1 MGEDSAGFGGAGFR
15 GSGFRGAGSFGGSGG
30 SGMTGPAWADAVRGV
45 AGRAGIDPGRVTV
58 ELLSVDASGTS
69 PDEETARG
77 DLPSDG
83 PADID
88 SSDDPPASAADFR
101 AEDGRLTVRATDP
114 VAASVA
120 LGRYAR
126 THLGTR
132 LTWSR
137 PRVGEGHRPDAPRT
151 AVSSP
156 HAVRYYLNVVTFGYS
171 TPFWGWD
178 RWEREI
184 DWMALHGVTHPLM
197 LVAHEAVLAET
208 FRRAGLPDAEA
219 AEWIG
224 GAAHFPWTFMG
235 GMHSFGGPLPARWA
249 ERRVELARR
258 ILARMRELGMTPVL
272 PGFGGH
278 VPPALAGQGQPVD
291 EIEWQGWHIPLLH
304 PESPRFQELHATFAA
319 VQRELL
325 GPGTGFYAV
334 DPYIESLPPSGDVE
348 HLRAAGRGMYRAL
361 AEAARAAAE
370 PEPVWVLQGWPF
382 HYKGAFWTPDRVAAY
397 LRDVPADKTLVLD
410 LWGEHVPLH
419 AALLADGGPL
429 AGRPWVWCALHNFG
443 GRPALFGDLAGL
455 VRDVRDLPDG
465 VAHLRGVGLAPEA
478 IENNEVFYELATD
491 LAWDDAPHSP
501 ADLDAWLESFV
512 LTRYGLARPRAASP
526 PAESAPWSGTTPLSR
541 LTGDA
546 VQELSQV
553 ALRAWHTIYS
563 TLYGPGRTR
572 SIPTPV
578 IARPWG
584 AGLPFPAQRSA
595 GEAISG
601 PQPPTPSSNV
611 DAENDPA
618 TATALPR
625 LAEAVRELA
634 TVHRALSG
642 ESSDGSTFG
651 SGSDGDSGGSSSGG
665 LPGGTTSGGLPGSTS
680 GALLT
685 GTPAGRS
692 TDGNSPGSTS
702 DGNPD
707 RPAAPRDILAADI
720 AELTG
725 HVLAQGTRVH
735 VRGILAAA
743 RDGDPDG
750 VRDHMG
756 RLRADLLTLDALAA
770 ERPET
775 RVSTWIDAARAWG
788 DTAAERDAM
797 EREARSLVS
806 VWGGQHNGLHD
817 YSGRHWHGLV
827 RDLYLPRWQ
836 AWADWLADAATTGP
850 VPPDADP
857 TALRARIVTIEET
870 WRSTTSD

>member
-1 MGEDSAGFGGAGFR
+1 MTDEPPPGAG
-15 GSGFRGAGSFGGSGG
+15 GTEAGGPDDSGPGAGPWPGAS
-30 SGMTGPAWADAVRGV
+30 WADAVRGV
-45 AGRAGIDPGRVTV
+45 AERAGLDPALVRVEPLPAGWTNETAETPASGQMAAADYVATGGRVTIR
-58 ELLSVDASGTS
+58 AS
-69 PDEETARG
+69 
-77 DLPSDG
+77 
-83 PADID
+83 
-88 SSDDPPASAADFR
+88 
-101 AEDGRLTVRATDP
+101 DP

-120 LGRYAR
+120 LARYVRAY
-126 THLGTR
+126 LDTR
-132 LTWSR
+132 LTWQR
-137 PRVGEGHRPDAPRT
+137 PWLGAGPQVRTGPLPDAPRT
-151 AVSSP
+151 AVSTP
-156 HAVRYYLNVVTFGYS
+156 HAVRYYLNVVTYGYS

-208 FRRAGLPDAEA
+208 FRRAGLPDAEV

-249 ERRVELARR
+249 ERRVDLARR

-278 VPPALAGQGQPVD
+278 VPPSLAGAGPASDGNRADDTDRDPDSYD
-291 EIEWQGWHIPLLH
+291 EIEWQGWRIPLLH
-304 PESPRFQELHATFAA
+304 PESERFQDLHATFGR

-334 DPYIESLPPSGDVE
+334 DPYIESAPPSDDVD
-348 HLRAAGRGMYRAL
+348 HLRSAGRGMYRAL
-361 AEAARAAAE
+361 AAAARDTGE

-397 LRDVPADKTLVLD
+397 LGDVPVDRTLVLD

-419 AALLADGGPL
+419 TALLADGAPL

-443 GRPALFGDLAGL
+443 RRPALFGDLAGL
-455 VRDVRDLPDG
+455 VRDVHTLPDG
-465 VAHLRGVGLAPEA
+465 VPHLRGVGLAPEA
-478 IENNEVFYELATD
+478 IENNEIFYELATD

-501 ADLDAWLESFV
+501 AGLDAWLESFV
-512 LTRYGLARPRAASP
+512 RTRYGLTGFGAA
-526 PAESAPWSGTTPLSR
+526 
-541 LTGDA
+541 GDP
-546 VQELSQV
+546 VQEAAHG

-578 IARPWG
+578 IARPWS

-618 TATALPR
+618 IEAALPR
-625 LAEAVRELA
+625 LADAVRDLTA
-634 TVHRALSG
+634 ARALLS
-642 ESSDGSTFG
+642 
-651 SGSDGDSGGSSSGG
+651 
-665 LPGGTTSGGLPGSTS
+665 
-680 GALLT
+680 
-685 GTPAGRS
+685 PARSRQTRS
-692 TDGNSPGSTS
+692 TDGGVGTAGGVGSGGVGSGGVGPGGDDDATV
-702 DGNPD
+702 DV
-707 RPAAPRDILAADI
+707 LYADI
-720 AELTG
+720 ADLTG

-735 VRGILAAA
+735 VRGILSAA
-743 RDGDPDG
+743 RAGNPDG
-750 VRDHMG
+750 VREHMT
-756 RLRADLLTLDALAA
+756 RLRADLLELDELAA
-770 ERPET
+770 VRPES

-788 DTAAERDAM
+788 DTAAEQDAM

-836 AWADWLADAATTGP
+836 AWAAWVAAAAGAGP

-857 TALRARIVTIEET
+857 TALRDRIVAIEET
-870 WRSTTSD
+870 WRSTTSG

>member
-1 MGEDSAGFGGAGFR
+1 
-15 GSGFRGAGSFGGSGG
+15 
-30 SGMTGPAWADAVRGV
+30 MTGPAWADAVRGV
-45 AGRAGIDPGRVTV
+45 ARRAGLDPERVTV
-58 ELLSVDASGTS
+58 ELLALGAAGAPS
-69 PDEETARG
+69 DEEPAG
-77 DLPSDG
+77 MGPSEN
-83 PADID
+83 
-88 SSDDPPASAADFR
+88 PPASAATFR
-101 AEDGRLTVRATDP
+101 AEGGRLTIRATDP

-137 PRVGEGHRPDAPRT
+137 PRVGAGHLPDAPRT

-156 HAVRYYLNVVTFGYS
+156 QAVRYYLNVVTFGYS

-197 LVAHEAVLAET
+197 LVAHEAVLTET

-249 ERRVELARR
+249 ERRVDLARR

-278 VPPALAGQGQPVD
+278 VPPVLAGQGLAQQDLGQQGPGQQGPGQQGPAQVQGQPVD

-304 PESPRFQELHATFAA
+304 PESPRFQKLHATFAA
-319 VQRELL
+319 VQRGLL

-334 DPYIESLPPSGDVE
+334 DPYIESVPPSGDVG

-361 AEAARAAAE
+361 AEAARAASE

-397 LRDVPADKTLVLD
+397 LRDVPADRTLVLD

-419 AALLADGGPL
+419 TALLADGGPL

-455 VRDVRDLPDG
+455 VRDVRALPDG

-501 ADLDAWLESFV
+501 ADLDPANLDPADLDTWLESFV
-512 LTRYGLARPRAASP
+512 LTRYGLTGSSGLIPDPVPGAAE
-526 PAESAPWSGTTPLSR
+526 A
-541 LTGDA
+541 
-546 VQELSQV
+546 

-563 TLYGPGRTR
+563 TLYGPERTR
-572 SIPTPV
+572 SVPTPV
-578 IARPWG
+578 IARPWS

-595 GEAISG
+595 GEALSG

-618 TATALPR
+618 TASALPR

-634 TVHRALSG
+634 AVHRALSG
-642 ESSDGSTFG
+642 ESSDGDAFS
-651 SGSDGDSGGSSSGG
+651 SGSDGDAGGSTSGG
-665 LPGGTTSGGLPGSTS
+665 LPGGVPSGGRP
-680 GALLT
+680 T
-685 GTPAGRS
+685 GNPAGQS
-692 TDGNSPGSTS
+692 PDGNAPGSTS
-702 DGNPD
+702 DEDSD
-707 RPAAPRDILAADI
+707 RPAAPLPAAPRDVLAADI

-756 RLRADLLTLDALAA
+756 RLRADLLALDALAA

-788 DTAAERDAM
+788 DTPAERDAM

-827 RDLYLPRWQ
+827 RDLYLARWQ

-857 TALRARIVTIEET
+857 TALRARIVAIEET

>member
-1 MGEDSAGFGGAGFR
+1 MDGDDAGVGGFGVTGEAWAGAGA
-15 GSGFRGAGSFGGSGG
+15 GDPVAGGPGAGARPGV
-30 SGMTGPAWADAVRGV
+30 PWADAVRGV
-45 AGRAGIDPGRVTV
+45 AERAGVDPGLVSLEPLPAGWTPETAGAAGAAGVRAAGPVAAADYVATGGRVTIR
-58 ELLSVDASGTS
+58 AS
-69 PDEETARG
+69 
-77 DLPSDG
+77 
-83 PADID
+83 
-88 SSDDPPASAADFR
+88 
-101 AEDGRLTVRATDP
+101 DP

-120 LGRYAR
+120 LARYVRA
-126 THLGTR
+126 HLGTR
-132 LTWSR
+132 LTWQR
-137 PRVGEGHRPDAPRT
+137 PCVGAGPEVGTGPGAGVGPDAHPAPQVGEGPLPDAPRT
-151 AVSSP
+151 AVSTP

-171 TPFWGWD
+171 TPFWDWD

-208 FRRAGLPDAEA
+208 FRRAGLPDAEV

-249 ERRVELARR
+249 ERRVDLARR

-278 VPPALAGQGQPVD
+278 VPPSLAGAGPASGGHRDDPDGDDADRYDTAGYDTAGYD
-291 EIEWQGWHIPLLH
+291 EIEWQGWRIPLLH
-304 PESPRFQELHATFAA
+304 PESARFRELHATFGR

-325 GPGTGFYAV
+325 GPGTGFHAV
-334 DPYIESLPPSGDVE
+334 DPYIESVPPSGAVD

-361 AEAARAAAE
+361 AAAAREAGE

-397 LRDVPADKTLVLD
+397 LRDVPADRTLVLD

-419 AALLADGGPL
+419 TALLADGAPL

-455 VRDVRDLPDG
+455 VRDVTALPDG
-465 VAHLRGVGLAPEA
+465 VPHLRGVGLAPEA

-491 LAWDDAPHSP
+491 LAWDDAPRSP
-501 ADLDAWLESFV
+501 AGLDVWLENFV
-512 LTRYGLARPRAASP
+512 LTRYGIAGSGAA
-526 PAESAPWSGTTPLSR
+526 
-541 LTGDA
+541 GDP
-546 VQELSQV
+546 VQDAAQV

-563 TLYGPGRTR
+563 TLHGPGRTR

-578 IARPWG
+578 IARPWS

-618 TATALPR
+618 TETTLPR
-625 LAEAVRELA
+625 LADAVRDLTAVREL
-634 TVHRALSG
+634 
-642 ESSDGSTFG
+642 
-651 SGSDGDSGGSSSGG
+651 
-665 LPGGTTSGGLPGSTS
+665 
-680 GALLT
+680 LT
-685 GTPAGRS
+685 GAGDRRNRS
-692 TDGNSPGSTS
+692 TGGGVGRTGCGDVL
-702 DGNPD
+702 DVLD
-707 RPAAPRDILAADI
+707 ADI
-720 AELTG
+720 ADLAG
-725 HVLAQGTRVH
+725 HVLAQGIRVH

-743 RDGDPDG
+743 RAGDPDG
-750 VRDHMG
+750 VREHMT
-756 RLRADLLTLDALAA
+756 RLRADLLELDELAA
-770 ERPET
+770 ARPES
-775 RVSTWIDAARAWG
+775 RVRTWIDAARAWG
-788 DTAAERDAM
+788 DTPAERDAM

-817 YSGRHWHGLV
+817 YSGRHWHPLV

-836 AWADWLADAATTGP
+836 AWADWLADAATAGP

-857 TALRARIVTIEET
+857 TALRDRIVAIEET
-870 WRSTTSD
+870 WRSTTSG

>member
-1 MGEDSAGFGGAGFR
+1 MGEDGVGVGGAGGFLTS
-15 GSGFRGAGSFGGSGG
+15 GSA
-30 SGMTGPAWADAVRGV
+30 GMTGPPWADAVRGV
-45 AGRAGIDPGRVTV
+45 AGRAGLEPARITVEPLPEDGPGR
-58 ELLSVDASGTS
+58 
-69 PDEETARG
+69 
-77 DLPSDG
+77 
-83 PADID
+83 PAC
-88 SSDDPPASAADFR
+88 AADFR
-101 AEDGRLTVRATDP
+101 ADGGRLTLRATDP

-137 PRVGEGHRPDAPRT
+137 SRVSERRLPDAPRT
-151 AVSSP
+151 SVSSP

-249 ERRVELARR
+249 ERRVDLARR
-258 ILARMRELGMTPVL
+258 ILVRMRELGMTPVL

-278 VPPALAGQGQPVD
+278 VPRALAGPGQGAGHGPGQESEQGPEQGQPVD

-304 PESPRFQELHATFAA
+304 PESPRFQELHATFGA

-334 DPYIESLPPSGDVE
+334 DPYIESVPPSGDVDY
-348 HLRAAGRGMYRAL
+348 LRAAGRGTYRAL
-361 AEAARAAAE
+361 AAAARAAAE
-370 PEPVWVLQGWPF
+370 PGPVWVLQGWPF

-397 LRDVPADKTLVLD
+397 LHDVPADRTLVLD

-455 VRDVRDLPDG
+455 VRDVHALPDG

-491 LAWDDAPHSP
+491 LAWDDAPRSP
-501 ADLDAWLESFV
+501 ADLDVWLESFV
-512 LTRYGLARPRAASP
+512 LTRYGLAGSSGLAGPAGL
-526 PAESAPWSGTTPLSR
+526 PAEPTRPTQRVEPAPPSEQAGMSGPAGTPGLIP
-541 LTGDA
+541 DP
-546 VQELSQV
+546 VQGAAEA

-563 TLYGPGRTR
+563 TLYGAGRTR

-578 IARPWG
+578 IARPWS

-618 TATALPR
+618 TAAALPR
-625 LAEAVRELA
+625 LAGAVQDLTA
-634 TVHRALSG
+634 VHEALSRG
-642 ESSDGSTFG
+642 PSD
-651 SGSDGDSGGSSSGG
+651 DR
-665 LPGGTTSGGLPGSTS
+665 S
-680 GALLT
+680 GADPD
-685 GTPAGRS
+685 GPA
-692 TDGNSPGSTS
+692 T
-702 DGNPD
+702 
-707 RPAAPRDILAADI
+707 PRDVLAADI

-743 RDGDPDG
+743 RAGDPDG

-756 RLRADLLTLDALAA
+756 RLRADLLTLDTLTA

-788 DTAAERDAM
+788 DTTAERDAM

-827 RDLYLPRWQ
+827 RDLYLPRWR
-836 AWADWLADAATTGP
+836 AWADWLADAATAGP

-857 TALRARIVTIEET
+857 TALRARIVAIEET
-870 WRSTTSD
+870 WRSATTNHRQDGA

>member
-1 MGEDSAGFGGAGFR
+1 
-15 GSGFRGAGSFGGSGG
+15 
-30 SGMTGPAWADAVRGV
+30 MTGPAWADAVRGV
-45 AGRAGIDPGRVTV
+45 AGRAGLEPARISV
-58 ELLSVDASGTS
+58 ELLSV
-69 PDEETARG
+69 R
-77 DLPSDG
+77 
-83 PADID
+83 D
-88 SSDDPPASAADFR
+88 SSASSREQPSQEPRSAADYR
-101 AEDGRLTVRATDP
+101 AAGGRLTLRATDP

-137 PRVGEGHRPDAPRT
+137 PRVNEGHFPDAPRT

-184 DWMALHGVTHPLM
+184 DWMALHGVTHPLV
-197 LVAHEAVLAET
+197 LVAHEAVLAEA

-219 AEWIG
+219 AGWIG
-224 GAAHFPWTFMG
+224 GAVHFPWTFMG
-235 GMHSFGGPLPARWA
+235 GMHSFGGLLPARWA
-249 ERRVELARR
+249 ERRVDLARR

-278 VPPALAGQGQPVD
+278 VPRALAGPGPVD
-291 EIEWQGWHIPLLH
+291 EIEWQGWHVPLLH

-334 DPYIESLPPSGDVE
+334 DPYIESVPPSGDVE
-348 HLRAAGRGMYRAL
+348 YLRAAGRGTYRAL
-361 AEAARAAAE
+361 AAAARATSE
-370 PEPVWVLQGWPF
+370 PDPVWVLQGWPF
-382 HYKGAFWTPDRVAAY
+382 HYKGTFWTPDRVAAY
-397 LRDVPADKTLVLD
+397 LRDVPADRTLVLD

-455 VRDVRDLPDG
+455 VRDMRALPDG

-491 LAWDDAPHSP
+491 LAWDDAPRSP

-512 LTRYGLARPRAASP
+512 LTRYGRSGLIPDP
-526 PAESAPWSGTTPLSR
+526 VQGPAE
-541 LTGDA
+541 
-546 VQELSQV
+546 V

-563 TLYGPGRTR
+563 TLYGAGRTR
-572 SIPTPV
+572 SVPTPV
-578 IARPWG
+578 IARPWS

-601 PQPPTPSSNV
+601 PQPPTPSSDV

-618 TATALPR
+618 TAAALPR
-625 LAEAVRELA
+625 LAEAVRDLTAVRE
-634 TVHRALSG
+634 ALSHG
-642 ESSDGSTFG
+642 PSEDGSG
-651 SGSDGDSGGSSSGG
+651 ADPDGRAT
-665 LPGGTTSGGLPGSTS
+665 PG
-680 GALLT
+680 
-685 GTPAGRS
+685 
-692 TDGNSPGSTS
+692 DM
-702 DGNPD
+702 
-707 RPAAPRDILAADI
+707 LAADI

-743 RDGDPDG
+743 RAGDPDG
-750 VRDHMG
+750 VRDHME
-756 RLRADLLTLDALAA
+756 RLRADLLALDALAA

-827 RDLYLPRWQ
+827 RELYLPRWQ
-836 AWADWLADAATTGP
+836 AWADWLADAAAAGP

-857 TALRARIVTIEET
+857 AALRDRIVAIEEA
-870 WRSTTSD
+870 WRSTTSG